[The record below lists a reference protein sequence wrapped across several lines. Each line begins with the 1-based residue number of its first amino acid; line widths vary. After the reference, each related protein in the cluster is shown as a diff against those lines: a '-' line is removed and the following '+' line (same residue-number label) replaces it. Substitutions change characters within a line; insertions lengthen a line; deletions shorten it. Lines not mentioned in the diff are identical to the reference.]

1 MPHILGTDSRQCAT
15 GSVTELYEWLS
26 LLRLQSPRTVFS
38 DSIDPYLSRYK
49 APGEPNGHTDICCT
63 RWNGQVDVAWLLSL
77 SNDLAAEC
85 PPGTWF
91 ALSATEV
98 SASGFAGG
106 NEVTALRLP
115 SPVEQYLVW
124 DIGRGK

>member
-1 MPHILGTDSRQCAT
+1 M
-15 GSVTELYEWLS
+15 
-26 LLRLQSPRTVFS
+26 RLQSPRAMYT

-49 APGEPNGHTDICCT
+49 APGEPNGHTDICCI
-63 RWNGQVDVAWLLSL
+63 RWTGLVNVAWLLSL
-77 SNDLAAEC
+77 LGDLIAEC

-98 SASGFAGG
+98 SASGCAGG

-115 SPVEQYLVW
+115 SPAEQYLVW
-124 DIGRGK
+124 NIKHGK